1 MQSLGA
7 VHLLVVCLVAGMLGQ
22 VLSRL
27 LRIPSIVFLLVIGIA
42 LGPIGAGVIQPERL
56 GGGLEV
62 LVRLGV
68 AFILFEGS
76 MALRLR
82 RLQKVQRS
90 LRMLVTV
97 GILLTFATAAA
108 AAHFIG
114 GLPFRYALLFGSLVT
129 VTGPTV
135 IRPLVQRLRLRHDV
149 AAVLEGEAILADPIG
164 AILAAVCLEVAVAPG
179 ATPLVQLEE
188 FGTRL
193 GLGLGVGGAAGLVA
207 AVIVRYRTPALEDL
221 KPLLVLACALG
232 CYVVSNMIREESG
245 IMAVVA
251 AGLIVQWGVSRHDRS
266 LREFMELAT
275 TLMLSLL
282 FILLAAGLR
291 KERMLAEGLPGL
303 VTVVV
308 VMLVIRPLNI
318 FLCVGGERFGLKE
331 KLFLSWVAP
340 RGIVAA
346 SVSSLGALILE
357 RNGHP
362 DAHRVESLVFLIV
375 FLTVFLQG
383 GTAGALASALNITA
397 KDGRSI
403 LIAGANAV
411 ARAVAEAY
419 VADGK
424 SVVLIDRNADMV
436 DEATRAG
443 LRAVNGDAT
452 EREILQLAGL
462 DEADVFIGLT
472 PSSVVNL
479 TAAQVAIHDHAL
491 DRVWVALDENRR
503 SRLDAPLEKAGA
515 EVAFGRP
522 LPFQVWQHQ
531 FENGR
536 AGLIEVAVTE
546 GNVPKAPVGQTRFS
560 NNVAP
565 IYYRRNGT
573 VDLVRTST
581 RLQPGDRLT
590 VLARSVK
597 EDWLRVTLGVE
608 PGG

>member
-1 MQSLGA
+1 METFGT

-22 VLSRL
+22 VLSRV
-27 LRIPSIVFLLVIGIA
+27 LRLPSIVFLLLIGVG
-42 LGPIGAGVIQPERL
+42 LGPGGAGLIQPDRL
-56 GGGLEV
+56 GHGLEV

-82 RLQKVQRS
+82 RLREVRRS
-90 LRMLVTV
+90 LRLLITV
-97 GILLTFATAAA
+97 GVLLTFVTASA

-135 IRPLVQRLRLRHDV
+135 IRPLVQRLRLRHEI
-149 AAVLEGEAILADPIG
+149 ASVLEGEAILADPIG
-164 AILAAVCLEVAVAPG
+164 AILAAVCLEYALAPG
-179 ATPLVQLEE
+179 GTPLVQLQE
-188 FGTRL
+188 FGARL
-193 GLGLGVGGAAGLVA
+193 GLGAAVGCTAGLVA
-207 AVIVRYRTPALEDL
+207 AVIVRYRTPAIEDL
-221 KPLLVLACALG
+221 KPLLVVCCALG
-232 CYVVSNMIREESG
+232 SYVLSNMVREESG

-251 AGLIVQWGVSRHDRS
+251 AGLVVQWGVSRHDRG
-266 LREFMELAT
+266 LREFMELVT
-275 TLMLSLL
+275 TLFLSVL
-282 FILLAAGLR
+282 FVLLAAGLR
-291 KERMLAEGLPGL
+291 KERMLAEGIPGL
-303 VTVVV
+303 LTVLC
-308 VMLVIRPLNI
+308 VMFVIRPLNI
-318 FLCVGGERFGLKE
+318 FLCVAGDRFRLKE

-357 RNGHP
+357 RRGYP

-383 GTAGALASALNITA
+383 GTAGSLAALLGLTI
-397 KDGRSI
+397 KDGRSVV
-403 LIAGANAV
+403 IAGANAI

-424 SVVLIDRNADMV
+424 SVTLVDRSADLV
-436 DEATRAG
+436 EEANRAG
-443 LRAVNGDAT
+443 LRAVAGDAT
-452 EREILQLAGL
+452 DRETLHQANL

-503 SRLDAPLEKAGA
+503 SKLDPALEKAGT
-515 EVAFGRP
+515 EIAFGRP

-536 AGLIEVAVTE
+536 AGLIEVEVTSS
-546 GNVPKAPVGQTRFS
+546 NVPRPAIGQVRFS

-565 IYYRRNGT
+565 IYYRRNGK

-581 RLQPGDRLT
+581 RLQAGDKLT

-597 EDWLRVTLGVE
+597 EDWLRVTLGIE
-608 PGG
+608 ASA

>member
-1 MQSLGA
+1 MHSFGA

-27 LRIPSIVFLLVIGIA
+27 LRLPSIVFLLLIGVG
-42 LGPIGAGVIQPERL
+42 LGPEGAGLIQPDRL
-56 GGGLEV
+56 GHGLEV
-62 LVRLGV
+62 LVRLGI

-82 RLQKVQRS
+82 RLREVRRS
-90 LRMLVTV
+90 LRMLITAGVV
-97 GILLTFATAAA
+97 LTFVASSA
-108 AAHFIG
+108 AAHFVG
-114 GLPFRYALLFGSLVT
+114 GLPLRTALLFGSLVT

-135 IRPLVQRLRLRHDV
+135 IRPLLQRIRLRHELG
-149 AAVLEGEAILADPIG
+149 AVLEGEAILADPIG
-164 AILAAVCLEVAVAPG
+164 AILAAVCLEYALAPG
-179 ATPLVQLEE
+179 STALMQLQE
-188 FGTRL
+188 FGVRL
-193 GLGLGVGGAAGLVA
+193 GIGMAVGGTAGLVA
-207 AVIVRYRTPALEDL
+207 AVMVRYRTPAIEDL
-221 KPLLVLACALG
+221 KPLLVAACALG

-251 AGLIVQWGVSRHDRS
+251 AGLVVQWGVSRHDRG
-266 LREFMELAT
+266 LREFMELVT
-275 TLMLSLL
+275 TLFLSVL

-291 KERMLAEGLPGL
+291 KERMLAEGMSGL
-303 VTVVV
+303 LTVVC
-308 VMLVIRPLNI
+308 VMLLIRPLNI
-318 FLCVGGERFGLKE
+318 FLCVAGDGFSLKE

-357 RNGHP
+357 RQGSP

-383 GTAGALASALNITA
+383 GTAAPLAAALGITL
-397 KDGRSI
+397 KEGRTI
-403 LIAGANAV
+403 VIAGANAV

-419 VADGK
+419 IADGK
-424 SVVLIDRNADMV
+424 SVTLIDRNAELV
-436 DEATRAG
+436 EEAGRAG
-443 LRAVNGDAT
+443 LRAVAGDAT
-452 EREILQLAGL
+452 DRETLHQAGL
-462 DEADVFIGLT
+462 DDADIFIGLT

-479 TAAQVAIHDHAL
+479 TAAQVALHDHAL

-503 SRLDAPLEKAGA
+503 SKLDQALEKAGA
-515 EVAFGRP
+515 EVAFGRA

-536 AGLIEVAVTE
+536 AGLIEIEVTDA
-546 GNVPKAPVGQTRFS
+546 NVPRTPIGSARFS

-565 IYYRRNGT
+565 IYYRRNGRA
-573 VDLVRTST
+573 DLVRTST

-597 EDWLRVTLGVE
+597 EEWLRVTLGIDSPV
-608 PGG
+608 